1 MNRPGGDAVLNG
13 ISEGHDALSDCVDLI
28 VLTLW
33 MSHLRHSSS
42 FTFDLATVAV
52 SKRQQKKD
60 KATKQKHATH
70 FL

>member
-42 FTFDLATVAV
+42 FTFDLTTVAV
-52 SKRQQKKD
+52 SKRQ
-60 KATKQKHATH
+60 
-70 FL
+70 